1 MKTLTPDQVSIAEFH
16 SYLLGAVAPRPI
28 ALASTV
34 DRAGNVNLSPFS
46 FFNVFG
52 SNPPTLVFSPN
63 RRVRDGSGKDTL
75 DNVLAVPEVV
85 IHAVDYSMVE
95 QVSLSSCEY
104 PKGTNEFI
112 KAGFSA
118 EPSLKVRPPR
128 VKEAK
133 AAFECAV
140 KDVITLGEGGG
151 GAPNLVIC
159 EVLALHVAE
168 ELLNAEGRLDTT
180 RTDWVA
186 RMGGDWYCRAGVEAR
201 FEVPKPNVQLGVG
214 VDALPEDLRRSN
226 ALTGN
231 EKGRLGNVHTLP
243 SPEEVRTWATNR
255 DLPLE
260 LTEIK
265 ALLEKG
271 QVQEA
276 WLAILAREMSS

>member
-16 SYLLGAVAPRPI
+16 SYLLASVAPRPI

-34 DRAGNVNLSPFS
+34 DSEGNVNLSPFS

-52 SNPPTLVFSPN
+52 SHPPTLVFSPN

-75 DNVLAVPEVV
+75 ANVLDVPEVV

-112 KAGFSA
+112 KAGFTS
-118 EPSLKVRPPR
+118 EESLKVRPPR
-128 VKEAK
+128 VREAK

-151 GAPNLVIC
+151 APNLVIC

-168 ELLNAEGRLDTT
+168 DILNAEGKVDTE

-186 RMGGDWYCRAGVEAR
+186 RMGGDWYCRASAEAR
-201 FEVPKPNVQLGVG
+201 FLVPKPNRDLGVG
-214 VDALPEDLRRSN
+214 VDALPASLRSSDLLS
-226 ALTGN
+226 GN

-243 SPEEVRTWATNR
+243 SPEEVAQFRLESEH
-255 DLPLE
+255 LPE
-260 LTEIK
+260 LSDIK
-265 ALLEKG
+265 TLLERG
-271 QVQEA
+271 EVERA
-276 WLAILAREMSS
+276 WMAILAREA

>member
-16 SYLLGAVAPRPI
+16 SYLLASVAPRPI

-34 DRAGNVNLSPFS
+34 DSEGNVNLSPFS

-52 SNPPTLVFSPN
+52 SHPPTLVFSPN

-75 DNVLAVPEVV
+75 ANVLDVPEVV

-112 KAGFSA
+112 KAGFTS
-118 EPSLKVRPPR
+118 EESLKVRPPR
-128 VKEAK
+128 VREAK

-151 GAPNLVIC
+151 APNLVIC

-168 ELLNAEGRLDTT
+168 DILNAEGKVDTE

-186 RMGGDWYCRAGVEAR
+186 RMGGDWYCRASAEAR
-201 FEVPKPNVQLGVG
+201 FLVPKPNRDLGVG
-214 VDALPEDLRRSN
+214 VDALPASLRSSDLLS
-226 ALTGN
+226 GN

-243 SPEEVRTWATNR
+243 SPEEVAQFRSESEH
-255 DLPLE
+255 LPE
-260 LTEIK
+260 LSDIK
-265 ALLEKG
+265 TLLERG
-271 QVQEA
+271 EVERA
-276 WLAILAREMSS
+276 WMAILAREA

>member
-16 SYLLGAVAPRPI
+16 SYLLAAVAPRPI

-34 DRAGNVNLSPFS
+34 DREGNVNLSPFS

-75 DNVLAVPEVV
+75 DNVMEVPEVV
-85 IHAVDYSMVE
+85 IHAVDFSMVE

-112 KAGFSA
+112 KAGFTP

-128 VKEAK
+128 VLEAK

-140 KDVITLGEGGG
+140 KQVITLGEGGG

-168 ELLNAEGRLDTT
+168 ELLNAEGKIDTL

-186 RMGGDWYCRAGVEAR
+186 RMGGDWYCRASAEAR
-201 FEVPKPNVQLGVG
+201 FEVPKPNVKLGVG
-214 VDALPEDLRRSN
+214 VDALPASLRTSE
-226 ALTGN
+226 ALSGN
-231 EKGRLGNVHTLP
+231 EKGRLGNVHLLP
-243 SPEEVRTWATNR
+243 SPDEVGAYRREHA
-255 DLPLE
+255 DLPDLPA
-260 LTEIK
+260 IK
-265 ALLEKG
+265 ALLERG
-271 QVQEA
+271 DVQEA
-276 WLAILAREMSS
+276 WLAILAREAGA

>member
-16 SYLLGAVAPRPI
+16 SYLLASVAPRPI

-34 DRAGNVNLSPFS
+34 DSEGNVNLSPFS

-75 DNVLAVPEVV
+75 ANVLDVPEVV

-112 KAGFSA
+112 KAGFTS
-118 EPSLKVRPPR
+118 EESLKVRPPR
-128 VKEAK
+128 VREAK

-151 GAPNLVIC
+151 APNLVIC
-159 EVLALHVAE
+159 EVLALHVADDI
-168 ELLNAEGRLDTT
+168 LNAEGKVDTE

-186 RMGGDWYCRAGVEAR
+186 RMGGDWYCRASAEAR
-201 FEVPKPNVQLGVG
+201 FLVPKPNRDLGVG
-214 VDALPEDLRRSN
+214 VDALPASLRSSDLLS
-226 ALTGN
+226 GN

-243 SPEEVRTWATNR
+243 SPEEVAQFRSESER
-255 DLPLE
+255 LPE
-260 LTEIK
+260 LSDIK
-265 ALLEKG
+265 TLLERG
-271 QVQEA
+271 EVERA
-276 WLAILAREMSS
+276 WMAILAREA